1 MAKLFL
7 DANDVNIHVSNSMAV
22 YGSTGTESVL
32 VDVNTTGVILDQNVE
47 RVDLPGASSAFTYL
61 QAGNQL
67 KVYSGANLVATVP
80 LQGDADGTQVVFA
93 NGSVSAKLTAGVM
106 TLGGATVPSAA
117 AAAVTPTTIDAAV
130 TSGSDMGTT
139 TTTPTFSV
147 AGAASVT
154 EGNTATF
161 TVTLSAAQGTAKTVA
176 FALEGTGGAV
186 LGTDTGAATP
196 GTTGTLTFAPGE
208 VTKTITVPVTFDST
222 TETGEGLKV
231 TLSSPGTGTAL
242 GTATA
247 STTIA
252 DPTAPTFTLKSSV
265 TPGASTE
272 EGNTVTYTIT
282 PSGVTDKAYTFTL
295 STIGDILGGVAT
307 AASAT
312 DFSPASQTITFA
324 AGTTTAQTIVQT
336 IVNDGVTEGLE
347 GYKTSLLDS
356 SYQSISSVTGTI
368 NDPITSNVGTTY
380 TLTSSIDN
388 VPGTNGND
396 IIIGDNTTATAVD
409 QINGGAGTDTLKL
422 YGTVKKPVISNVENI
437 YLNAPGGNFDVS
449 TITGV
454 TNLEVDTETSNREF
468 TVTTGQSVKLT
479 NLVTASMDTDILGNT
494 PTSLDLTVNK
504 VGTAAL
510 TAAATPVIVDINGT
524 ALTTLNIT
532 GSTAASSFQLD
543 NTGAA
548 ITTLKISGDQ
558 NVSIT
563 TNAALNSIK
572 TVNASSNTG
581 GVTFNEAAM
590 TADNILT
597 FTGGSGNDAVVFKAA
612 YLTAGTS
619 GDVLDGGAG
628 IDSLFINDTTPV
640 YNAINAAK
648 NFEVLGLGTT
658 GATVDVAQLTSIN
671 SFAIGAGNLTET
683 FNNAKSTSTFT
694 INNFSGTGTV
704 TINNAVGE
712 TSTSVTIDNQAG
724 SSKTLAA
731 LAFSGVSTISLTSSG
746 NTGAANVLT
755 NITNADNSA
764 ITVKGSTD
772 FSLADLDATTTGSKV
787 DASAFTGKLT
797 VVGSVKN
804 DVLIGGS
811 AADTIQGAV
820 ASTANQA
827 DTLTGGA
834 GGDTFKFV
842 VTGTDAQATDSAK
855 LYTLSSGTTAITRIT
870 DFVAGTDKIHF
881 EIDNK
886 AGALV
891 AGTSMALSAAQ
902 TITTAT
908 NLTDVYAGITAI
920 AASTNGAALSGAV
933 VTVSSGAAAGT
944 YLYIND
950 ATAVVSNTTDML
962 INITGISGTLSGT
975 DFTFA

>member
-7 DANDVNIHVSNSMAV
+7 DANDVNIHVSNAMTV
-22 YGSTGTESVL
+22 YGSTGAESVL
-32 VDVNTTGVILDQNVE
+32 IDANTTGVVVDQNVE
-47 RVDLPGASSAFTYL
+47 RVDLPGTASAFTYQ

-67 KVYSGANLVATVP
+67 KVYSGATLVATIP
-80 LQGDADGTQVVFA
+80 LQGDADGTQVVFS
-93 NGSVSAKLTAGVM
+93 NGSVQATLVGGVM
-106 TLGGATVPSAA
+106 TLGGATVTTT
-117 AAAVTPTTIDAAV
+117 AAAVTPTTIDTTV
-130 TSGSDMGTT
+130 TSGSSTGAP
-139 TTTPTFSV
+139 TTPTFSV

-161 TVTLSAAQGTAKTVA
+161 TVTLSSAQGTASTVA

-231 TLSSPGTGTAL
+231 TLSSPSTGTAL

-252 DPTAPTFTLKSSV
+252 DPTAPTFTLTSNV
-265 TPGASTE
+265 TPGSSTE

-295 STIGDILGGVAT
+295 STIGDTLSGVAT

-324 AGTTTAQTIVQT
+324 AGTTKAQTVVQT

-347 GYKTSLLDS
+347 GYKTSLLNS
-356 SYQSISSVTGTI
+356 SYAAVSSVSGTI

-380 TLTSSIDN
+380 TLTTSIDN

-409 QINGGAGTDTLKL
+409 QINGGSGTDTLKL
-422 YGTVKKPVISNVENI
+422 YGTVNKPVISNVENI
-437 YLNAPGGNFDVS
+437 YLNAPAGDFDIS

-454 TNLEVDTETSNREF
+454 TNLEVDSEAGNRDF
-468 TVTTGQSVKLT
+468 TITTGQSIKFS
-479 NLVTASMDTDILGNT
+479 NLVTANMDVDILGNT

-510 TAAATPVIVDINGT
+510 TSAATPVVVDINGT

-532 GSTAASSFQLD
+532 GSTAASSFRLD

-548 ITTLKISGDQ
+548 ITTLNIAGDQ

-572 TVNASSNTG
+572 TVNAASNTG

-597 FTGGSGNDAVVFKAA
+597 FTGGSGNDVVVFKAA

-628 IDSLFINDTTPV
+628 IDTLFINDTTPV

-658 GATVDVAQLTSIN
+658 AATVDVAQLTSIN
-671 SFAIGAGNLTET
+671 SFAVGVGNLTET

-694 INNFSGTGTV
+694 INNTAANTGTV

-712 TSTSVTIDNQAG
+712 TSTSVTIDNQSGA
-724 SSKTLAA
+724 SKALAA
-731 LAFSGVSTISLTSSG
+731 LAFSGVSTIALTSSG
-746 NTGAANVLT
+746 NSGAANVLT

-772 FSLADLDATTTGSKV
+772 FSLAGLDATTTGSKV
-787 DASAFTGKLT
+787 DASAFTGILT
-797 VVGSVKN
+797 VVGSAKN

-811 AADTIQGAV
+811 GADTLQGAV
-820 ASTANQA
+820 ASTVNQA

-834 GGDTFKFV
+834 GADTFKFV
-842 VTGTDAQATDSAK
+842 VTGTNVQATDSAT
-855 LYTLSSGTTAITRIT
+855 LYTLSSGTTAVVHIT
-870 DFVAGTDKIHF
+870 DFVAGTDKIHL
-881 EIDNK
+881 EIDNT
-886 AGALV
+886 AGTLV
-891 AGTSMALSAAQ
+891 AGTSMALSAPQ

-920 AASTNGAALSGAV
+920 AASTNGGALSGAV

-950 ATAVVSNTTDML
+950 ATAAVSNSADML
-962 INITGISGTLSGT
+962 INITGISGTLSAT